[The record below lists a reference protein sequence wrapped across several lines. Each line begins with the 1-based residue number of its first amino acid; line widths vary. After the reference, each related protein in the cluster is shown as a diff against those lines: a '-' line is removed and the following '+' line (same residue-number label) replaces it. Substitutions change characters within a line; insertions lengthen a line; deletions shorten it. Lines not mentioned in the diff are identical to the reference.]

1 MVLPMVERSFEQN
14 SSKQMTPVVMEA
26 SAKLN
31 TGEKKVKLSPPTKG
45 IHVGQVL

>member
-31 TGEKKVKLSPPTKG
+31 TGEQKVKLSTPTKG